1 MTADRW
7 MSYAEIAERL
17 RVRLEETVEL
27 LAENEPPLPPRLE
40 PDINY
45 VAAANRTTI
54 ALDIVALQHAVSIC
68 EALAKAYSD
77 DTIKRPTR

>member
-54 ALDIVALQHAVSIC
+54 ALG
-68 EALAKAYSD
+68 YR
-77 DTIKRPTR
+77 RPAARRLYLRGARKGLFR